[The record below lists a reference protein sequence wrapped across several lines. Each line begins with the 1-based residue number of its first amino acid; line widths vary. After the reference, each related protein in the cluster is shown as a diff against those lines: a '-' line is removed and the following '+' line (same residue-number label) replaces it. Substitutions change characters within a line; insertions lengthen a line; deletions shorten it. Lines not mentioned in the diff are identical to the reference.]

1 MKTEVV
7 PRGDNL
13 RQIGYTEKVEQK
25 RTVSMTY
32 TGHIEAG
39 KVVLDEP
46 ARIPE
51 GARVRIEVL
60 SLPAAAVDSDLAP
73 SLAEQLA
80 GVIGKAEQ
88 LPADWSEN
96 HDRYLREEH
105 VG

>member
-1 MKTEVV
+1 
-7 PRGDNL
+7 
-13 RQIGYTEKVEQK
+13 
-25 RTVSMTY
+25 MTY

-51 GARVRIEVL
+51 GARVRIEIL
-60 SLPAAAVDSDLAP
+60 SIPAAVDSGQAP

-80 GVIGKAEQ
+80 SVVGKAEQ

-105 VG
+105 AG

>member
-1 MKTEVV
+1 
-7 PRGDNL
+7 
-13 RQIGYTEKVEQK
+13 
-25 RTVSMTY
+25 MTY

-51 GARVRIEVL
+51 GTRVRIEIL
-60 SLPAAAVDSDLAP
+60 SVPTAAVDSGQGP

-80 GVIGKAEQ
+80 SVIGKAEQ
-88 LPADWSEN
+88 LPSDWSEN

-105 VG
+105 VGSRITT

>member
-1 MKTEVV
+1 
-7 PRGDNL
+7 
-13 RQIGYTEKVEQK
+13 
-25 RTVSMTY
+25 MTY

-46 ARIPE
+46 AQIPE

-60 SLPAAAVDSDLAP
+60 SFPATATESGPVP

-80 GVIGKAEQ
+80 GVIGKADQ

-105 VG
+105 AG

>member
-1 MKTEVV
+1 
-7 PRGDNL
+7 
-13 RQIGYTEKVEQK
+13 
-25 RTVSMTY
+25 MTY
-32 TGHIEAG
+32 TGHIAGG

-60 SLPAAAVDSDLAP
+60 SVPAATVNSGQAP

-80 GVIGKAEQ
+80 SVVGKAEQ

-96 HDRYLREEH
+96 HDR
-105 VG
+105 

>member
-1 MKTEVV
+1 
-7 PRGDNL
+7 
-13 RQIGYTEKVEQK
+13 
-25 RTVSMTY
+25 MTY
-32 TGHIEAG
+32 TGHIEEG

-60 SLPAAAVDSDLAP
+60 SLPAMATDAGTAP

-80 GVIGKAEQ
+80 GVIDKAEQ
-88 LPADWSEN
+88 LPVDWSEN

-105 VG
+105 GG

>member
-1 MKTEVV
+1 
-7 PRGDNL
+7 
-13 RQIGYTEKVEQK
+13 
-25 RTVSMTY
+25 MTY

-39 KVVLDEP
+39 KVVLDGH

-51 GARVRIEVL
+51 GTRVRIEVL
-60 SLPAAAVDSDLAP
+60 SVPATAVDSGQAP

-80 GVIGKAEQ
+80 SVIGKADQ

-105 VG
+105 AG

>member
-1 MKTEVV
+1 
-7 PRGDNL
+7 
-13 RQIGYTEKVEQK
+13 
-25 RTVSMTY
+25 MTY
-32 TGHIEAG
+32 TGQIEAVR
-39 KVVLDEP
+39 VVLDEP
-46 ARIPE
+46 VKIPE

-60 SLPAAAVDSDLAP
+60 SVPAGVDPGQPP

-105 VG
+105 AG

>member
-1 MKTEVV
+1 
-7 PRGDNL
+7 
-13 RQIGYTEKVEQK
+13 
-25 RTVSMTY
+25 MTY

-60 SLPAAAVDSDLAP
+60 SLPATATESNPVP
-73 SLAEQLA
+73 SLAEQMA

-88 LPADWSEN
+88 LPVDWSEN

-105 VG
+105 GG

>member
-1 MKTEVV
+1 
-7 PRGDNL
+7 
-13 RQIGYTEKVEQK
+13 
-25 RTVSMTY
+25 MTY

-46 ARIPE
+46 AKIPE

-60 SLPAAAVDSDLAP
+60 SVPDAVDSGQSP

-80 GVIGKAEQ
+80 GVVGKAEQ
-88 LPADWSEN
+88 LPPDWSEN

-105 VG
+105 AG

>member
-1 MKTEVV
+1 
-7 PRGDNL
+7 
-13 RQIGYTEKVEQK
+13 
-25 RTVSMTY
+25 MTY

-39 KVVLDEP
+39 RVVLDEP

-60 SLPAAAVDSDLAP
+60 SVPTERSEPGQAP

-80 GVIGKAEQ
+80 SVIGKADR

-105 VG
+105 SG

>member
-1 MKTEVV
+1 
-7 PRGDNL
+7 
-13 RQIGYTEKVEQK
+13 
-25 RTVSMTY
+25 MTY

-46 ARIPE
+46 ARIPD

-60 SLPAAAVDSDLAP
+60 SEPVMAADSGQAP

-80 GVIGKAEQ
+80 CVIGKADQ

-105 VG
+105 AGSRIAR

>member
-1 MKTEVV
+1 
-7 PRGDNL
+7 
-13 RQIGYTEKVEQK
+13 
-25 RTVSMTY
+25 MTY

-51 GARVRIEVL
+51 GARVRVEVL
-60 SLPAAAVDSDLAP
+60 SVPSSIRESGPVP

-80 GVIGKAEQ
+80 GVIGKADQ

-105 VG
+105 AG